1 MTTEHLKKPKK
12 PKRQAAMNRI
22 GNIMAN
28 QIAPTFQAGALLT
41 VIVRFPG
48 EPECDFFMSD
58 REETIPDLR
67 AFLDRCEK
75 RDELDHATSGVRVGG
90 EDQPE

>member
-1 MTTEHLKKPKK
+1 MSTDHLQKPKT
-12 PKRQAAMNRI
+12 QAAMNRV

-28 QIAPTFQAGALLT
+28 QIAPIFQAGALVT

-58 REETIPDLR
+58 RAETIPDLR
-67 AFLDRCEK
+67 AFLDRCMQ
-75 RDELDHATSGVRVGG
+75 RDELDHHTHRSD
-90 EDQPE
+90 E